1 MLTVKDYSKFPA
13 IVEITTLLDCS
24 VLEDSEYGGDT
35 GRDRQF
41 WLGDAGDGSV
51 GMPSFSA
58 SPSFHTLQ
66 ELNQFC
72 RDFKPNY
79 EEVALQVD
87 QTGEYPDVWF
97 WSVALVPAPKKGVRP

>member
-13 IVEITTLLDCS
+13 IVEITSLLDCS
-24 VLEDSEYGGDT
+24 VLENSEYGGDT

-51 GMPSFSA
+51 GIHSFSA

-72 RDFKPNY
+72 SDNKSNY
-79 EEVALQVD
+79 ELVAAQLD
-87 QTGEYPDVWF
+87 KTGEYPDVWF
-97 WSVALVPAPKKGVRP
+97 WSEALVPAPKKTVRP